1 MYDCLADEVR
11 RVMME
16 TVIPTI
22 TNLVKALKSKTTK
35 EDSQVGYIMY
45 CRLYLYTSIL
55 NVMGKMVIFS
65 LATYVCCKLAH
76 HSCLVTT
83 HTKRFSLII

>member
-35 EDSQVGYIMY
+35 EDSQVQYITY
-45 CRLYLYTSIL
+45 SRLYLYTSIL
-55 NVMGKMVIFS
+55 NVMGKMRQPTYAVS
-65 LATYVCCKLAH
+65 LH
-76 HSCLVTT
+76 TT
-83 HTKRFSLII
+83 HVWSLLSAILQKDLA